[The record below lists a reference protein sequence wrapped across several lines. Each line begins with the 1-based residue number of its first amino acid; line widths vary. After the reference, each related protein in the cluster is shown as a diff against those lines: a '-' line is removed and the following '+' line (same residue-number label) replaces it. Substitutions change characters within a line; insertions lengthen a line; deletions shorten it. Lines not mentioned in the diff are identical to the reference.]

1 MAKIKCNNRFQNY
14 IALHHSLKTY
24 EIFFCLPLFEGPI
37 LFFLNELTKDKKRR
51 YTKHKKIKIFFSL
64 SHTHT
69 HTHTHTHIHTY
80 THAYI
85 PYIHTKRKSGNWIA
99 EKKWVTDNNLSLSFF
114 SLTHTL
120 SPLQFTTMFR
130 THSLFFFTW
139 LRQSLQFDL
148 QSSDH
153 ILIRA
158 LLLGENVNLLR
169 AFFHSLVLTLKFYP
183 LFLCSLQ
190 EKNKRFQSQRKQW
203 QKKINFGS
211 WNINKKKALAILGA
225 KNK

>member
-1 MAKIKCNNRFQNY
+1 MRFFFVY
-14 IALHHSLKTY
+14 LCLKVRS
-24 EIFFCLPLFEGPI
+24 F
-37 LFFLNELTKDKKRR
+37 FFLNELTKDKKRR

-99 EKKWVTDNNLSLSFF
+99 EKKWVTDNNLSLSLF
-114 SLTHTL
+114 LLPH
-120 SPLQFTTMFR
+120 
-130 THSLFFFTW
+130 THSVSVTIYYQVSSSLSFFFTW